1 MVGLTFIDNMFT
13 LVGGLVG
20 GIGLPYLVL
29 FRNTTKAERAAYS
42 MPELF
47 SCFLLFGFGAG
58 LGGCARTILG
68 ILFYQLG
75 IKL

>member
-1 MVGLTFIDNMFT
+1 MLI
-13 LVGGLVG
+13 LVGGIVG
-20 GIGLPYLVL
+20 GIGLRYLVL
-29 FRNTTKAERAAYS
+29 YRNTTKPERANYS

-58 LGGCARTILG
+58 LGGCAGMTLG
-68 ILFYQLG
+68 ILFDQLG